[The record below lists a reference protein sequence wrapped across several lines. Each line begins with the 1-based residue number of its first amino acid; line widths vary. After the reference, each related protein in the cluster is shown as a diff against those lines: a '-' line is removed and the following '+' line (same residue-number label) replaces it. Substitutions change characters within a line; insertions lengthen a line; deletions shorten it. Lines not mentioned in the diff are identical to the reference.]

1 MEGLIEGLVRSFA
14 AVSVCIWI
22 AVFWLWRRDGSV
34 LSFEPRRPVPWGPVG
49 LVIAMLYLLLIIRAG
64 LVGAEEA
71 PEQPSVLLTLG
82 MDALLKLTL
91 GGGVL
96 LWLVVS
102 HRTTPADLGLPA
114 SPREAAGDF
123 LLGVLAALAALVP
136 VYVLL
141 YFFIG
146 VFGERPQN
154 PLITRMFED
163 PSVPMLAAAFVSAV
177 IVAPVFE
184 EFLYRLLTQGW
195 LEKMLMRA
203 ALIGGMLHSDGTGD
217 AAPEAATLDET
228 TAEPAEWPAF
238 TEQGVLAGRLSG
250 DGPEPARIPIFWL
263 PILISSLLFSAAHFG
278 LEYGYSPIPLFLL
291 AMILGYLYQRTHR
304 ILPCIAAHMT
314 FNAISLAMAGLEI
327 FARPAG

>member
-22 AVFWLWRRDGSV
+22 AVFWLWWRDGSV
-34 LSFEPRRPVPWGPVG
+34 LSFEPRRPVPWGPIG
-49 LVIAMLYLLLIIRAG
+49 LVIALLYLLLIVRAG
-64 LVGAEEA
+64 LVGAEDA
-71 PEQPSVLLTLG
+71 PEQPSVILTLG

-102 HRTTPADLGLPA
+102 HRATRADLGLPG

-141 YFFIG
+141 YLFIG

-154 PLITRMFED
+154 PLITRMFEN

-203 ALIGGMLHSDGTGD
+203 TVRGELQSGGMAD
-217 AAPEAATLDET
+217 AAPEAGTFEDT
-228 TAEPAEWPAF
+228 TGEPGEWPAS
-238 TEQGVLAGRLSG
+238 TEAEALAGQLPR
-250 DGPEPARIPIFWL
+250 DGSVPARVPIVWL

-327 FARPAG
+327 LARPAG